1 MCNQVRAH
9 TGPPTDVWINSHN
22 KIRTYIPDAKRV
34 PYAPKH
40 CQIKNNYH
48 VFIQQ
53 HKIFD
58 VISPF
63 YIAENRT
70 THTQGIL
77 FLAHDN
83 HHCLSHVT
91 KTWPQSDH
99 MTQKGQTD
107 PNPTTNQNAPFW
119 TNHVAGFWHQ
129 IISLASQSRSWLVNF
144 DQSKNYRTTTNQNA
158 PFWTNHVAVFWHQII
173 SLVSLP
179 RSGLVNFDQSKNY
192 RNKFSDWLKMAWQ
205 EILKFHWLKNTPWRQ
220 DINCTICI

>member
-192 RNKFSDWLKMAWQ
+192 RNKFSDWLKMA
-205 EILKFHWLKNTPWRQ
+205 
-220 DINCTICI
+220 

>member
-144 DQSKNYRTTTNQNA
+144 DQSKKKKKKKKKKKLQNNNQSECPILN
-158 PFWTNHVAVFWHQII
+158 
-173 SLVSLP
+173 
-179 RSGLVNFDQSKNY
+179 QSCCC
-192 RNKFSDWLKMAWQ
+192 
-205 EILKFHWLKNTPWRQ
+205 ILTPNNL
-220 DINCTICI
+220 IG